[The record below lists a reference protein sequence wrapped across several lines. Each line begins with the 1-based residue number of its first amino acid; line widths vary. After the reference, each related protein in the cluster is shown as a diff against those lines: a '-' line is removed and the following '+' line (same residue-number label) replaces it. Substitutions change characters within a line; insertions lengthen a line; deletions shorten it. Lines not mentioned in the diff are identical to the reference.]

1 MTIRTAQQSD
11 FSTIVDIYNQA
22 VEQGGLT
29 ADLTPISLE
38 SRQQWFQEHTTSDY
52 PIWVFEQSGVVI
64 GWCSL
69 SPYRCGRKALRH
81 TAEIS
86 YYIDTAYQNR
96 GIGSQ
101 LMQYAIENAPAR
113 KFHNLFAL
121 LLASNP
127 LSIRLLTKFGFE
139 QWGRLP
145 EVAEIEGECI
155 DHLIYG
161 RKVG

>member
-1 MTIRTAQQSD
+1 MTIRSALIAD
-11 FSTIVDIYNQA
+11 FPAIVDIYNQA
-22 VEQGGLT
+22 VAEGGFT

-38 SRQQWFQEHTTSDY
+38 SRRQWFAQHTTPDY
-52 PIWVFEQSGVVI
+52 PIWVFEKSGI
-64 GWCSL
+64 IAGWCSL
-69 SPYRCGRKALRH
+69 SPYRSGREALRH

-86 YYIDTAYQNR
+86 YYVACTYRKQ
-96 GIGSQ
+96 GIASQ
-101 LMQYAIENAPAR
+101 LMQHAIDNAPGR

-121 LLASNP
+121 LLDSNKP
-127 LSIRLLTKFGFE
+127 SIRLLARFGFE

-145 EVAEIEGECI
+145 DIAEIDGKYI